1 MRHSADSSRITGRV
15 ALDESESAPATRWQR
30 LGAIARGVERW
41 LLPGECLLCRGAVPL
56 GDDDALVCGV
66 CRSRWRSV
74 PEPVCPRC
82 GEPLDLEQPCRLC
95 AGWPHG
101 LVRVRSAVQLEGGA
115 RDVVHR
121 LKYEG
126 WWRVV
131 EPMALRMKSLEPLT
145 GGVSLIPIPLAR
157 KRERLRGYNQSE
169 RLATALGT
177 LLSLPVRTDLL
188 RRSRETATQ
197 TALTPDER
205 RANVSGAFAA
215 DNALGVRAVLV
226 DDVFTT
232 GATLLSAAQ
241 ALCERGAER
250 VEAVTFGRAADC
262 SL

>member
-1 MRHSADSSRITGRV
+1 
-15 ALDESESAPATRWQR
+15 
-30 LGAIARGVERW
+30 
-41 LLPGECLLCRGAVPL
+41 
-56 GDDDALVCGV
+56 
-66 CRSRWRSV
+66 
-74 PEPVCPRC
+74 
-82 GEPLDLEQPCRLC
+82 
-95 AGWPHG
+95 
-101 LVRVRSAVQLEGGA
+101 
-115 RDVVHR
+115 
-121 LKYEG
+121 
-126 WWRVV
+126 
-131 EPMALRMKSLEPLT
+131 MKSLEPLT

-169 RLATALGT
+169 RLATALGR

-188 RRSRETATQ
+188 RRTRETATQ

-215 DNALGVRAVLV
+215 DNALGVRVVLV